1 MCNAAPLDQ
10 GGLIFFFFSVSAIVG
25 VMWAS
30 RLARWLGDSDSLSVD
45 QPCDLP
51 KAKSA
56 SKAATI
62 RRLFFRGRIVF

>member
-10 GGLIFFFFSVSAIVG
+10 GGIALLFCERNCRCDVG
-25 VMWAS
+25 VAANTLAWGLGFAS
-30 RLARWLGDSDSLSVD
+30 SGST
-45 QPCDLP
+45 CDLP